1 MIDKMQRARQRIDI
15 TETKLLTLIK
25 SLGKSRFQYR
35 IFGQLCIL
43 CQGVAVKKTSSRPP
57 RPQSSLHHEGLRMH
71 IWGYPS
77 PYFQALSLNSLCKV
91 TFGYSLGSNIPGI
104 WSALRKKDHDRK
116 LIQVL
121 ERFGA
126 DSWGMPGS
134 RVLGCDLDGKY
145 RSQLDRSAGSRS
157 RTRRQHKKAE
167 QMELNKCLRGC
178 SQTQCHPSMGLS

>member
-1 MIDKMQRARQRIDI
+1 
-15 TETKLLTLIK
+15 
-25 SLGKSRFQYR
+25 
-35 IFGQLCIL
+35 
-43 CQGVAVKKTSSRPP
+43 
-57 RPQSSLHHEGLRMH
+57 MH

-178 SQTQCHPSMGLS
+178 SQTQCHPSMGLSWWALKSVLTAEIREEIIDMEKIKVDIHHGKCWFS